1 MNGERSPEALLAFL
15 DYLARKGLMKKATV
29 SARKAAAGKVLAIL
43 EPHESQD
50 ITAIDVD
57 DLFSRFSRL
66 EGGDYTPGS
75 LTTYKSRLSSAID
88 DFRSYQENPMSFR
101 PSVNSRSSK
110 SVNRKSVAPVS
121 LAEKNSASNK
131 FEHTIPPQTSVTIL
145 PIPIR
150 SDLTVQIQ
158 GLPFDLTSA
167 EAKKIANVVLAMVA
181 EQ

>member
-1 MNGERSPEALLAFL
+1 MNGERSPEALLDFL

-29 SARKAAAGKVLAIL
+29 SARKAAASKVLSIL
-43 EPHESQD
+43 EPHESEDVTMID
-50 ITAIDVD
+50 ID

-66 EGGDYTPGS
+66 EGSDYTPGS

-88 DFRSYQENPMSFR
+88 DFRNYQENPMSFR

-110 SVNRKSVAPVS
+110 SVSRKSEDPAS
-121 LAEKNSASNK
+121 LAGQRSAHNK
-131 FEHTIPPQTSVTIL
+131 FEHRTPPQTSVTIL

-181 EQ
+181 EE